1 MIYCIVLLYILT
13 NTFLCIDAFHRPL
26 SLKVHLSLVKR
37 AEAGSEQRLSS
48 ALYRLVKLSR
58 ATRSNLTQTWG
69 TFVSDD
75 IMDTTDRLG
84 LFAPFLTDP
93 AASSWLLS

>member
-1 MIYCIVLLYILT
+1 MYGCIPSL
-13 NTFLCIDAFHRPL
+13 FF
-26 SLKVHLSLVKR
+26 LKVHLSLVKR

-69 TFVSDD
+69 IFVSDG
-75 IMDTTDRLG
+75 IMGTTLTTDRLG

-93 AASSWLLS
+93 ASSWLLS